1 MLEKVTVLRTQDFPQ
16 NSVKE
21 NIKENI
27 SSCGRQRL
35 SAASAL
41 DAYKRKKM
49 GVQSGLATS
58 LLQGRTLTF
67 LCSSHTIATEPT
79 CSGPSRDSY
88 LGSRIDCRQKIRGYG
103 TRQLSSWG
111 QSAIL
116 EGVPLEILAAGS
128 PVWLLI
134 SSPSG

>member
-1 MLEKVTVLRTQDFPQ
+1 MLEKVTILRIQDFPQ

-49 GVQSGLATS
+49 GVQSGLTTS
-58 LLQGRTLTF
+58 LLQGRTPFKRSGTLTF
-67 LCSSHTIATEPT
+67 PCSSHTIASEPT
-79 CSGPSRDSY
+79 CSG
-88 LGSRIDCRQKIRGYG
+88 
-103 TRQLSSWG
+103 
-111 QSAIL
+111 A
-116 EGVPLEILAAGS
+116 S
-128 PVWLLI
+128 P
-134 SSPSG
+134 